1 MKEKRRELSKVGNLG
16 SKEKRE
22 KKRQEESLKK
32 RVGCHL
38 WVPKTETVK
47 EGALEKKKGS
57 FVFEKVREGEST
69 GGIFFFLFFHF
80 RLLVYATRELSTSL
94 LCSSIFGC

>member
-22 KKRQEESLKK
+22 EKGKKRVLKK

-69 GGIFFFLFFHF
+69 GGIFFP
-80 RLLVYATRELSTSL
+80 LLSLSVAG
-94 LCSSIFGC
+94 LCNPRAFYFPFV